1 MAGLFHTRFVPAFP
15 TTSQTFT
22 VYAALNGAQGEGIMH
37 LLVTSLETEKDIYS
51 YKKWFVAADPDTV
64 INVEI
69 KVRRCSFPVSGRYG
83 FSFRMDGEEI
93 SHRTLT
99 VLLDREN

>member
-1 MAGLFHTRFVPAFP
+1 
-15 TTSQTFT
+15 
-22 VYAALNGAQGEGIMH
+22 MH
-37 LLVTSLETEKDIYS
+37 LLVTCLETEKDIYS